1 MEIEGTLDGVYL
13 YEDDISKPA
22 RVRIVGDFYSTFDRE
37 ILKGFQEGDKVKI
50 EYHIVKGKFRTI
62 DKIIRL
68 ETSDEDVESKVLLV
82 NKAKEKIH
90 KEIDKIMDKLEEK
103 LYGA

>member
-37 ILKGFQEGDKVKI
+37 ILKGFQEGDNVKI

-62 DKIIRL
+62 DKIIRMD
-68 ETSDEDVESKVLLV
+68 TSDEDVKSKVLLV
-82 NKAKEKIH
+82 AKAKKKIH
-90 KEIDKIMDKLEEK
+90 KEIDKILDDLEEK

>member
-1 MEIEGTLDGVYL
+1 MEIEGILDGVYL

-22 RVRIVGDFYSTFDRE
+22 RVRIDGDYYSTFEKD
-37 ILKGFQEGDKVKI
+37 ILKEFQEGDKVKI
-50 EYHIVKGKFRTI
+50 KFHMVKGKFRTI
-62 DKIIRL
+62 DSIIRTEFL
-68 ETSDEDVESKVLLV
+68 DDETKSQVLLV
-82 NKAKEKIH
+82 SKAKEQIH

>member
-22 RVRIVGDFYSTFDRE
+22 RVRIVGDFYSTFEKDT
-37 ILKGFQEGDKVKI
+37 LKGFQEGDNVKI
-50 EYHIVKGKFRTI
+50 VYHMVKGKFRTI
-62 DKIIRL
+62 DKIIKVDTL
-68 ETSDEDVESKVLLV
+68 DEDVDSKVLLV

-90 KEIDKIMDKLEEK
+90 KEIDKILDDLEEK